1 MHVCLLS
8 LFPPH
13 DAAALDTAMAAA
25 QARGCDHIVL
35 PNPFAQ
41 DAQGR
46 LHDPAADD
54 PGGQAQLRKWIQ
66 RAEQHGLRV
75 LLDLRI
81 DEIGGGS
88 RLLQEHPHWF
98 RARSSALPDPR
109 AERAAPDIA
118 VGRFASAEEGAG
130 LAQWWSARLLDW
142 VHSGVAGFR
151 VLQPQRVPASLWRTL
166 IDGVH
171 AHAPQAR
178 LLAWTPGLGLD
189 ALRGL
194 AGAGFDAAF
203 SSLAWWDGRGDWFF
217 DEDSALRA
225 LARCVVATVD
235 AETASDTPLPL
246 PRAQR
251 QRLAAAFGGA
261 WAIAAQD
268 TPTEHGQPTSAQH
281 ESSESDASTP
291 AASLPDATAS
301 LRLRPLL
308 RDGALTAVA
317 VEPLDAAPWL
327 VLLNSDRDHLLP
339 VPGPALLRLLG
350 DSEGLLSDHGEP
362 IQGEQGG
369 TLEACEVRIYRSLP
383 ARPVLTAARARTPA
397 EVAAGEARVC
407 IEAVTPSVDDG
418 RFPVKRTVG
427 DRVCVEANAFCDGH
441 DRIAVALLW
450 RAADARTW
458 SSTPMRALGN
468 DRWRGEFPLQRLGR
482 YEFRIEAW
490 RDVYATTHADL
501 EKKRAAGTLLSVDVQ
516 EALAQV
522 EAARGRSRGAMAT
535 RLKAIATRIAR
546 TDDLAEKAQLL
557 LEPDTAEAMARADAK
572 PFRTEYPMTFRV
584 EAERRAAHF
593 ASWYELFPRSQSGDL
608 QRHGTFDDVI
618 ARLPHIQAMGFDVL
632 YMPPIHPIGEKNRKG
647 RNNAVTAEPGEPG
660 SPYAI
665 GSAEGGHTEVH
676 PELGGLDGFRRL
688 RAAAA
693 AHGLE
698 LALDFAIQCAPDHPW
713 LRDHPDWFTWRADGS
728 IPYAEN
734 PPKKYQDIVNV
745 DFYASGAVPALWNAL
760 RDAVLF
766 WVNEGVTLFR
776 VDNPHTKP
784 FPFWEWLIAEVRG
797 RHPQVVFLSE
807 AFTRPKPMYR
817 LAKVG
822 FSQSYTYFTWRQHKA
837 ELQAYIEELNSGAPS
852 ECFRPHFFV
861 NTPDINPLFLQHS
874 GRSGHLIRAAL
885 ATTLSGLWGM
895 YQGFEL
901 CEATPLPGKEEY
913 LDSEKYQLRVWP
925 ERAPGDIVEEI
936 TRLNLLRR
944 QHPELQS
951 HLGTRFYVAHNEQVL
966 YFGKFLDEAHLAR
979 GRSLVLVAVS
989 LDPHAAQNAQIEVPL
1004 WELGLPDHASV
1015 AVRDLWDGHD
1025 FAWYGKTQHIRL
1037 DPSRPFSLWRI
1048 RAGVPA

>member
-8 LFPPH
+8 PSTPQ
-13 DAAALDTAMAAA
+13 DADALDAAMAAA
-25 QARGCDHIVL
+25 HANGCDHVVL
-35 PNPFAQ
+35 PSPFAQ
-41 DAQGR
+41 DPQGR
-46 LHDPAADD
+46 LTDPAADD
-54 PGGQAQLRKWIQ
+54 AAGDARLQQWLALAQK
-66 RAEQHGLRV
+66 HGLK
-75 LLDLRI
+75 LLVDLRI

-98 RARSSALPDPR
+98 RARTSALPDPR
-109 AERAAPDIA
+109 AQRGAPEIA
-118 VGRFASAEEGAG
+118 QGRFAYAEEGAG
-130 LAQWWSARLLDW
+130 LAQWWSERLRDW
-142 VHSGVAGFR
+142 LRGGLAGFR
-151 VLQPQRVPASLWRTL
+151 VLQPQRVPASLWRGL
-166 IDGVH
+166 IAGVH
-171 AHAPQAR
+171 AHLPSTTF
-178 LLAWTPGLGLD
+178 LAWTPGLGLE

-194 AGAGFDAAF
+194 RGAGFDAAF

-217 DEDSALRA
+217 DEDVALRG
-225 LARCVVATVD
+225 LARRVVATID
-235 AETASDTPLPL
+235 PETATEAPL
-246 PRAQR
+246 PRTQR
-251 QRLAAAFGGA
+251 ARLAAAFGDA
-261 WAIAAQD
+261 SAIA
-268 TPTEHGQPTSAQH
+268 GSAALAAPAD
-281 ESSESDASTP
+281 DAVAP
-291 AASLPDATAS
+291 PFLAPPEAMAE

-317 VEPLDAAPWL
+317 VEPRGAAPWL

-339 VPGPALLRLLG
+339 VPGAALLRLLG
-350 DSEGLLSDHGEP
+350 DSEALVSDQGEP
-362 IQGEQGG
+362 IQGDQGG
-369 TLEACEVRIYRSLP
+369 TLEAGEVRVYRSVP
-383 ARPVLTAARARTPA
+383 ARPVLASARARTPA
-397 EVAAGEARVC
+397 DVAAGAARVC

-427 DRVCVEANAFCDGH
+427 DRICVEADAFCDGH

-450 RAADARTW
+450 RAADARSW
-458 SSTPMRALGN
+458 SSAPMRALGN
-468 DRWRGEFPLQRLGR
+468 DRWRGEFPLERLGR
-482 YEFRIEAW
+482 YEFRVEAW
-490 RDVYATTHADL
+490 RDLFATTHADL
-501 EKKRAAGTLLSVDVQ
+501 EKKRAAGTLLPVDVQ

-522 EAARGRSRGAMAT
+522 EAARARSRGALAA
-535 RLKAIATRIAR
+535 RLKAIVARATRADDPAAR
-546 TDDLAEKAQLL
+546 AEIL
-557 LEPDTAEAMARADAK
+557 LEPGTAEAMARADDK

-584 EAERRAAHF
+584 EAERRGAHF
-593 ASWYELFPRSQSGDL
+593 SSWYELFPRSQSGDPA
-608 QRHGTFDDVI
+608 RHGTFDDVV
-618 ARLPHIQAMGFDVL
+618 ARLPHIRAMGFDVL

-647 RNNAVTAEPGEPG
+647 RNNSVTAQPGEPG

-676 PELGGLDGFRRL
+676 AELGGLEGFRRL

-693 AHGLE
+693 EQGLE

-713 LRDHPDWFTWRADGS
+713 LREHPDWFTWRADGS

-745 DFYASGAVPALWNAL
+745 DFYASGAVPELWNAL

-766 WVNEGVTLFR
+766 WVNEGVHLFR

-837 ELQAYIEELNSGAPS
+837 ELQAYIEELNSGIPR

-861 NTPDINPLFLQHS
+861 NTPDINPVFLQRS
-874 GRSGHLIRAAL
+874 GRAGHLIRAAL

-901 CEATPLPGKEEY
+901 CEATPLAPGKEEY
-913 LDSEKYQLRVWP
+913 LDSEKYQLRAWP
-925 ERAPGDIVEEI
+925 ERAPGDIVDEI

-951 HLGTRFYVAHNEQVL
+951 HLGTRFYVAHNDQVL

-979 GRSLVLVAVS
+979 SRSLVLVAVS
-989 LDPHAAQNAQIEVPL
+989 LDPHAAQEAQIEVPL

-1015 AVRDLWDGHD
+1015 AAQDLWDGHA
-1025 FAWYGKTQHIRL
+1025 FAWHGKQQTIRL

-1048 RAGVPA
+1048 RAGASA

>member
-8 LFPPH
+8 PLSNLDP
-13 DAAALDTAMAAA
+13 AALEAAMAAA
-25 QARGCDHIVL
+25 QANGCGHVVL

-41 DAQGR
+41 DPQGR
-46 LHDPAADD
+46 LADPAADD
-54 PGGQAQLRKWIQ
+54 ASGDAQLQQWLALAHK
-66 RAEQHGLRV
+66 HGLK
-75 LLDLRI
+75 LLVDLRI

-98 RARSSALPDPR
+98 RARTSALPDPR
-109 AERAAPDIA
+109 AQRAAPDIA
-118 VGRFASAEEGAG
+118 QGRFAYAEEGAG
-130 LAQWWSARLLDW
+130 LAQWWSVRLRDW
-142 VHSGVAGFR
+142 LRGGLAGFR
-151 VLQPQRVPASLWRTL
+151 VLQPQRVPAALWRSL
-166 IDGVH
+166 IADVQTQVP
-171 AHAPQAR
+171 AAAF
-178 LLAWTPGLGLD
+178 LAWTPGLGLE
-189 ALRGL
+189 ALRHL
-194 AGAGFDAAF
+194 HGAGFDAAF
-203 SSLAWWDGRGDWFF
+203 SSLAWWDGRGSWFF
-217 DEDSALRA
+217 DEDVALRS
-225 LARCVVATVD
+225 LAHRVVAMIDPD
-235 AETASDTPLPL
+235 APSDAPAPL
-246 PRAQR
+246 QR
-251 QRLAAAFGGA
+251 TQRVRLAAAFGDA
-261 WAIAAQD
+261 WAIAEPTALPAPTD
-268 TPTEHGQPTSAQH
+268 TDADEAPTIPVDTTH
-281 ESSESDASTP
+281 D
-291 AASLPDATAS
+291 

-317 VEPLDAAPWL
+317 VEPLGAAPWL

-339 VPGPALLRLLG
+339 VPGAALLRLLG
-350 DSEGLLSDHGEP
+350 DSESLLSDQGEP
-362 IQGEQGG
+362 IQGDQGG
-369 TLEACEVRIYRSLP
+369 TLEAGEVRVYRSVP
-383 ARPVLTAARARTPA
+383 ARPVLAAPRARTPA
-397 EVAAGEARVC
+397 DVAAAAARIC

-427 DRVCVEANAFCDGH
+427 DRICVEADAFCDGH
-441 DRIAVALLW
+441 DRITVALLW

-458 SSTPMRALGN
+458 SSAPMRALGN
-468 DRWRGEFPLQRLGR
+468 DRWRGEFPLERLGR

-490 RDVYATTHADL
+490 RDIFATIHADL
-501 EKKRAAGTLLSVDVQ
+501 EKKRAAGTLLAVDVQ

-522 EAARGRSRGAMAT
+522 EAARARSRGPLAA
-535 RLKAIATRIAR
+535 RLKAILARITRSDDPSAR
-546 TDDLAEKAQLL
+546 AEIL
-557 LEPDTAEAMARADAK
+557 LEPGTAEAMARADDK

-584 EAERRAAHF
+584 EAERRGAHF
-593 ASWYELFPRSQSGDL
+593 SSWYELFPRSQSGDL
-608 QRHGTFDDVI
+608 ARHGTFDDVI
-618 ARLPHIQAMGFDVL
+618 ARLPHIRAMGFDVL

-647 RNNAVTAEPGEPG
+647 RNNAVTAQPGEPG

-665 GSAEGGHTEVH
+665 GSAGGGHTEVH
-676 PELGGLDGFRRL
+676 AELGGLDGFRRL
-688 RAAAA
+688 RTAAAA
-693 AHGLE
+693 QGLE

-713 LRDHPDWFTWRADGS
+713 LREHPDWFTWRADGS

-745 DFYASGAVPALWNAL
+745 DFYAGGAVPELWNAL

-766 WVNEGVTLFR
+766 WVNEGVHLFR

-784 FPFWEWLIAEVRG
+784 FPFWEWLMAEVRG

-837 ELQAYIEELNSGAPS
+837 ELQAYIEELNTGIPR

-861 NTPDINPLFLQHS
+861 NTPDINPVFLQQS
-874 GRSGHLIRAAL
+874 GRGGHLIRAAL

-901 CEATPLPGKEEY
+901 CEATPLAPGKEEY

-925 ERAPGDIVEEI
+925 ERAPGDIVDEI

-951 HLGTRFYVAHNEQVL
+951 HLGTRFYLAHNDQVL
-966 YFGKFLDEAHLAR
+966 YFAKFLDDAHLAR
-979 GRSLVLVAVS
+979 SRSLVLVAIS
-989 LDPHAAQNAQIEVPL
+989 LDPHAAQEAQIEVPL

-1015 AVRDLWDGHD
+1015 AVQDLWDGHA
-1025 FAWYGKTQHIRL
+1025 FAWHGKQHTIRL
-1037 DPSRPFSLWRI
+1037 DPSRPFSLWRL
-1048 RAGVPA
+1048 RAGATS

>member
-8 LFPPH
+8 PLTH
-13 DAAALDTAMAAA
+13 DAAALETAMAAA
-25 QARGCDHIVL
+25 HAHGCDCVAL
-35 PNPFAQ
+35 PHPFAQ

-46 LHDPAADD
+46 LAEPASDD
-54 PGGQAQLRKWIQ
+54 AAGVAQLRQWLAVAQ
-66 RAEQHGLRV
+66 RHGLKL

-81 DEIGGGS
+81 DEIGGSS

-98 RARSSALPDPR
+98 RARTSALPDPR
-109 AERAAPDIA
+109 TQRAAPDIA
-118 VGRFASAEEGAG
+118 LGRFAYAEEGAG
-130 LAQWWSARLLDW
+130 LAQWWSVRLRDW
-142 VHSGVAGFR
+142 LRAGVAGFR
-151 VLQPQRVPASLWRTL
+151 ILQPQRVSAALWRSL
-166 IDGVH
+166 IADV
-171 AHAPQAR
+171 QAEVPDATF
-178 LLAWTPGLGLD
+178 LAWTPGLGLD

-194 AGAGFDAAF
+194 HGANFDATF
-203 SSLAWWDGRGDWFF
+203 SSLAWWDGRGSWFF
-217 DEDSALRA
+217 DEDVALRR
-225 LARCVVATVD
+225 LARRVVATIDPDVPTD
-235 AETASDTPLPL
+235 APLPL
-246 PRAQR
+246 PRTQR
-251 QRLAAAFGGA
+251 ARLAAAFGDA
-261 WAIAAQD
+261 WAIAEPGAVPVPAD
-268 TPTEHGQPTSAQH
+268 T
-281 ESSESDASTP
+281 DADDEQSIP
-291 AASLPDATAS
+291 AEAAHD

-317 VEPLDAAPWL
+317 VEPLGAAPWL

-339 VPGPALLRLLG
+339 VPGSALRRLLG
-350 DSEGLLSDHGEP
+350 DSEALLSDQGEP
-362 IQGEQGG
+362 IQGDQGG
-369 TLEACEVRIYRSLP
+369 TLEAGEVRIYRSVP
-383 ARPVLTAARARTPA
+383 ARPVLASVRARTPA
-397 EVAAGEARVC
+397 DVTASAARVC

-418 RFPVKRTVG
+418 RFAVKRSVG
-427 DRVCVEANAFCDGH
+427 DRVCVEADAFCDGH

-458 SSTPMRALGN
+458 STAPMRALGN
-468 DRWRGEFPLQRLGR
+468 DRWRGEFPLERLGG

-490 RDVYATTHADL
+490 RDLFATTHADL
-501 EKKRAAGTLLSVDVQ
+501 EKKRAAGTLLAVDVQ

-522 EAARGRSRGAMAT
+522 EAARARSRGALAA
-535 RLKAIATRIAR
+535 RLKAIMTRIAR
-546 TDDLAEKAQLL
+546 SDDPTARAELL
-557 LEPDTAEAMARADAK
+557 LEPGTAEAMARADDK

-584 EAERRAAHF
+584 EAERRGAHF
-593 ASWYELFPRSQSGDL
+593 ASWYELFPRSQSGDPA
-608 QRHGTFDDVI
+608 RHGTFDDVI
-618 ARLPHIQAMGFDVL
+618 ARLPHIRAMGFDVL

-647 RNNAVTAEPGEPG
+647 RNNAVSAQPGEPG

-665 GSAEGGHTEVH
+665 GSAEGGHTGVH
-676 PELGGLDGFRRL
+676 GELGGLDGFRRL
-688 RAAAA
+688 QAAAA
-693 AHGLE
+693 AQGLE

-713 LRDHPDWFTWRADGS
+713 LREHPDWFTWRADGS

-745 DFYASGAVPALWNAL
+745 DFYASGAVPELWNAL

-766 WVNEGVTLFR
+766 WVDEGVHLFR

-837 ELQAYIEELNSGAPS
+837 ELQAYIEELNTGTPR

-861 NTPDINPLFLQHS
+861 NTPDINPVFLQQS
-874 GRSGHLIRAAL
+874 GRGGHLIRAAL

-901 CEATPLPGKEEY
+901 CEATPLAPGKEEY

-925 ERAPGDIVEEI
+925 ERAPGDIVDEI

-951 HLGTRFYVAHNEQVL
+951 HLGTRFYLAHNDQVL

-979 GRSLVLVAVS
+979 SRSLVLVAIS
-989 LDPHAAQNAQIEVPL
+989 LDPHAAQQAQIEVPL

-1015 AVRDLWDGHD
+1015 AVHDLWDGHG
-1025 FAWYGKTQHIRL
+1025 FAWHGKQQTIRL
-1037 DPSRPFSLWRI
+1037 DPARPFSLWRL
-1048 RAGVPA
+1048 RAGATP